1 MKKPTDAASEP
12 RIAPMPITRLLQ
24 DTAFGPDEIAV
35 LVAAYED
42 ALRALSL
49 VNRTDPATEM
59 VAKKIIEL
67 AKQGERDPV
76 RLRERVIEAVSSRP
90 PSVAPAS
97 TVMT

>member
-1 MKKPTDAASEP
+1 
-12 RIAPMPITRLLQ
+12 MPITRLLQ

-49 VNRTDPATEM
+49 VNRTDLATEM

-76 RLRERVIEAVSSRP
+76 RLRERVIEAVSRP
-90 PSVAPAS
+90 PPSATLES

>member
-1 MKKPTDAASEP
+1 
-12 RIAPMPITRLLQ
+12 MPITRLLQ

-35 LVAAYED
+35 LVAAYDD

-49 VNRTDPATEM
+49 INRPDLATEM

-76 RLRERVIEAVSSRP
+76 
-90 PSVAPAS
+90 
-97 TVMT
+97 

>member
-1 MKKPTDAASEP
+1 
-12 RIAPMPITRLLQ
+12 MPITRLLQ

-49 VNRTDPATEM
+49 VNRADPATEM
-59 VAKKIIEL
+59 VAKRIIEL
-67 AKQGERDPV
+67 ANQGERDPV
-76 RLRERVIEAVSSRP
+76 RLRERVIEAVSRPP

>member
-1 MKKPTDAASEP
+1 
-12 RIAPMPITRLLQ
+12 MPITRLLQ
-24 DTAFGPDEIAV
+24 DTAFGPDEIAI

-49 VNRTDPATEM
+49 VNRTDLATEM

-76 RLRERVIEAVSSRP
+76 LLRERVIEAVSRP
-90 PSVAPAS
+90 PASATPES

>member
-1 MKKPTDAASEP
+1 
-12 RIAPMPITRLLQ
+12 MPITRLLQ

-35 LVAAYED
+35 LVAAYQD

-49 VNRTDPATEM
+49 VNRTDLATEM

-76 RLRERVIEAVSSRP
+76 RLRERVIAAVSRP
-90 PSVAPAS
+90 PPSATPES

>member
-1 MKKPTDAASEP
+1 
-12 RIAPMPITRLLQ
+12 MPITRLLQ

-49 VNRTDPATEM
+49 VNRSDLATEM
-59 VAKKIIEL
+59 VAKRIIER

-76 RLRERVIEAVSSRP
+76 RLRERAMEAVSSPP
-90 PSVAPAS
+90 PSVAPTSAI
-97 TVMT
+97 MT

>member
-1 MKKPTDAASEP
+1 
-12 RIAPMPITRLLQ
+12 MPITRLLQ

-49 VNRTDPATEM
+49 VNRADLATEM
-59 VAKKIIEL
+59 VAKTIIEL

-76 RLRERVIEAVSSRP
+76 RLRERAMEAVSSPP
-90 PSVAPAS
+90 PSVAPTSAI
-97 TVMT
+97 MT

>member
-1 MKKPTDAASEP
+1 
-12 RIAPMPITRLLQ
+12 MPITRLLQ
-24 DTAFGPDEIAV
+24 GTAFGPDEIAV

>member
-1 MKKPTDAASEP
+1 
-12 RIAPMPITRLLQ
+12 MPITRLLQ

-49 VNRTDPATEM
+49 VNRTDLATEM

-76 RLRERVIEAVSSRP
+76 RLRERVMEAVSRP
-90 PSVAPAS
+90 PPSATPES
-97 TVMT
+97 VMT

>member
-1 MKKPTDAASEP
+1 
-12 RIAPMPITRLLQ
+12 MPITRLLQ

-49 VNRTDPATEM
+49 VNRSDLATEM
-59 VAKKIIEL
+59 VAKRIIEL

-76 RLRERVIEAVSSRP
+76 RLRERVIEAVSRP
-90 PSVAPAS
+90 PPSATLES

>member
-1 MKKPTDAASEP
+1 
-12 RIAPMPITRLLQ
+12 MPITRLLQ

-35 LVAAYED
+35 LVAAYDD

-49 VNRTDPATEM
+49 INRPDLATEM

>member
-1 MKKPTDAASEP
+1 
-12 RIAPMPITRLLQ
+12 MPITRLLQ

-49 VNRTDPATEM
+49 VNRSDLATEM
-59 VAKKIIEL
+59 VAKRIIEL

-76 RLRERVIEAVSSRP
+76 RLQERAMEAVSSPP
-90 PSVAPAS
+90 PSVAPTSAI
-97 TVMT
+97 MT

>member
-1 MKKPTDAASEP
+1 
-12 RIAPMPITRLLQ
+12 MPITRLLQ

-49 VNRTDPATEM
+49 VNRSDLATE
-59 VAKKIIEL
+59 IIEL

-76 RLRERVIEAVSSRP
+76 RLRERAMEAVSSPP

-97 TVMT
+97 AIVT

>member
-1 MKKPTDAASEP
+1 
-12 RIAPMPITRLLQ
+12 MPITRLLQ

-67 AKQGERDPV
+67 AKQGEHDPV

>member
-1 MKKPTDAASEP
+1 
-12 RIAPMPITRLLQ
+12 MPITRLLQ

-35 LVAAYED
+35 LVAAYQD

-49 VNRTDPATEM
+49 VNRTDLATEM

-76 RLRERVIEAVSSRP
+76 RLRERVIEAVSRP
-90 PSVAPAS
+90 PPSATLES

>member
-1 MKKPTDAASEP
+1 
-12 RIAPMPITRLLQ
+12 MPITRLLQ

-35 LVAAYED
+35 LVAAYDD
-42 ALRALSL
+42 ALRLSL
-49 VNRTDPATEM
+49 INRPDLATEM

>member
-1 MKKPTDAASEP
+1 
-12 RIAPMPITRLLQ
+12 MPITRLLQ

-49 VNRTDPATEM
+49 VNRADLATEM
-59 VAKKIIEL
+59 VAKTIIEL

-76 RLRERVIEAVSSRP
+76 RLRERAIQAVSSPP

-97 TVMT
+97 AVMTEVPPSP

>member
-1 MKKPTDAASEP
+1 
-12 RIAPMPITRLLQ
+12 MPITRLLQ

-49 VNRTDPATEM
+49 VNRSDLATEM
-59 VAKKIIEL
+59 VAKRIIEL

-76 RLRERVIEAVSSRP
+76 RLRERAMEAVSNP
-90 PSVAPAS
+90 PPTPSVAPAS
-97 TVMT
+97 AIVT

>member
-1 MKKPTDAASEP
+1 
-12 RIAPMPITRLLQ
+12 MPITRLLQ

-49 VNRTDPATEM
+49 VNHTDLATEM

-76 RLRERVIEAVSSRP
+76 RLRERVIEAVSRP
-90 PSVAPAS
+90 PPSATPES

>member
-1 MKKPTDAASEP
+1 
-12 RIAPMPITRLLQ
+12 MPITRLLQ

-49 VNRTDPATEM
+49 VNRTDLATEM

-76 RLRERVIEAVSSRP
+76 RLRERVIEAVSRP
-90 PSVAPAS
+90 PPNATPES

>member
-1 MKKPTDAASEP
+1 
-12 RIAPMPITRLLQ
+12 MPITRLLQ

-49 VNRTDPATEM
+49 INRPDLATEM